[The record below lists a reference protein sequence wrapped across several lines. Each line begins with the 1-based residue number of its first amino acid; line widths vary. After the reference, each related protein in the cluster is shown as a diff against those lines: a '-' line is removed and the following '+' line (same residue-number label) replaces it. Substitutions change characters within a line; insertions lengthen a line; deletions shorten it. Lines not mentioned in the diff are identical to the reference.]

1 MNVDTHKRIM
11 VAAHMGVC
19 GGNIPGNTRASFEIA
34 LRQGAD
40 IIELDV
46 TKSAD
51 GKLFVFHPG
60 TEKKRLGLDID
71 IRKMDSAEVEKLHF
85 VSPDM
90 ARTSH
95 TVAYLADMLDFLRG
109 RCIINIDKFADNPAE
124 IAALVRDMKL
134 QDQVLVHGPATM
146 DFFDKVAEVAGDLP
160 FMPFVF
166 EKDECFRY
174 LAARKDLRWYGAEAV
189 FSRDDSML
197 ASDEYI
203 KEMHA
208 LGGRVWINSI
218 RFSDESPLAGSRC
231 DDGALC
237 GDPDEVWGW
246 MAAKGYDIIQ
256 TDWTLPL
263 CTYLR
268 MKGY

>member
-1 MNVDTHKRIM
+1 MNETKKRIL
-11 VAAHMGVC
+11 VAAHMGTV

-40 IIELDV
+40 IIELDI

-60 TEKKRLGLDID
+60 TEKKRLGMDVD
-71 IRKMDSAEVEKLHF
+71 IRRMDSKEIEKLHF
-85 VSPDM
+85 VNPDM
-90 ARTSH
+90 APTAH
-95 TVAYLADMLDFLRG
+95 TVAYLADMLDFLRD
-109 RCIINIDKFADNPAE
+109 RCIINLDKFFDNPAE
-124 IAALVRDMKL
+124 ISSLVHDMKM
-134 QDQVLVHGPATM
+134 QDQVYIKTPATM
-146 DFFDKVAEVAGDLP
+146 DFFDKVAEVAGDIP
-160 FMPFVF
+160 YMPVVY

-174 LAARKDLRWYGAEAV
+174 LATRHDIRCVGVEAV

-203 KEMHA
+203 EEMHR
-208 LGGRVWINSI
+208 LGRLLWINSI
-218 RFSDESPLAGSRC
+218 RFSDASPLAGSRC
-231 DDGALC
+231 DDNAMC

-246 MAAKGYDIIQ
+246 MAKKGFDIIQ